1 MPASLEVV
9 LWIVVALLMVTG
21 AGAVLAFAFLGKSSF
36 PVHEP
41 AQAAR
46 IDARSD
52 VEMVPAMPED
62 PVALASRK
70 AAYRRGIYVL
80 IGLAVLT
87 AAEFAV
93 ASLLDGS
100 VGLLFILILAKA
112 GVIIQYYMHLNRV
125 WGEEA
130 HS

>member
-1 MPASLEVV
+1 MDVNLG
-9 LWIVVALLMVTG
+9 L
-21 AGAVLAFAFLGKSSF
+21 VLAIAVGLLVLAGVMAAGMAFVFSLLG
-36 PVHEP
+36 PLP
-41 AQAAR
+41 AKPPEAKEA
-46 IDARSD
+46 
-52 VEMVPAMPED
+52 PAEAVD
-62 PVALASRK
+62 EEVLASRK
-70 AAYRRGIYVL
+70 AAYRQGIYVL
-80 IGLAVLT
+80 VGLAVLT

>member
-1 MPASLEVV
+1 MDINLGLV
-9 LWIVVALLMVTG
+9 LGSSAALLVAVGVMA
-21 AGAVLAFAFLGKSSF
+21 AGLAFAFSLISPLPAKPAEAVKEAEE
-36 PVHEP
+36 PVDQE
-41 AQAAR
+41 
-46 IDARSD
+46 
-52 VEMVPAMPED
+52 
-62 PVALASRK
+62 ALASRN

-80 IGLAVLT
+80 IGLAALT

-93 ASLLDGS
+93 ATLLDGS

-112 GVIIQYYMHLNRV
+112 GVIIQYYMHLHRV